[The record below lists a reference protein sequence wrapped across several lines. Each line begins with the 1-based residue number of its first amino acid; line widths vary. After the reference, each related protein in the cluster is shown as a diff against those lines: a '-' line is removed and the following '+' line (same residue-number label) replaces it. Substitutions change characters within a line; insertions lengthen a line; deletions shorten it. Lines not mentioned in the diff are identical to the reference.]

1 MVWPSLSAPAPDL
14 WRLQRLWKRTE
25 MSGSLRPKL
34 LITAMF
40 LLVGM
45 ASAQH
50 CRKIDIDRSGGF
62 CTVPDTKL
70 TPGEMDPALACV
82 SNRERPRNLTNS
94 EKKANTSLSHPAA
107 I

>member
-1 MVWPSLSAPAPDL
+1 LEIAAIVGA
-14 WRLQRLWKRTE
+14 KE

-34 LITAMF
+34 LIAAMF

-50 CRKIDIDRSGGF
+50 CRKIDIDRSSVF
-62 CTVPDTKL
+62 CTVPDPGL

-82 SNRERPRNLTNS
+82 SNPERPRTMTNS
-94 EKKANTSLSHPAA
+94 KKKAILTAYGYPANTDR
-107 I
+107 